1 MRDLQSQ
8 SKTEVVSY
16 DSDTIFQVACLDTE
30 DTFFYIPVVYCVFA
44 ADFLFLEQRRAHS
57 DFTVFNGRYSH
68 CGWRK
73 ISCEVNS
80 GDLHLSPLF
89 QTLQ

>member
-30 DTFFYIPVVYCVFA
+30 DTFF
-44 ADFLFLEQRRAHS
+44 
-57 DFTVFNGRYSH
+57 
-68 CGWRK
+68 
-73 ISCEVNS
+73 
-80 GDLHLSPLF
+80 
-89 QTLQ
+89 

>member
-57 DFTVFNGRYSH
+57 DFTVFNGRYSPVVE
-68 CGWRK
+68 GK
-73 ISCEVNS
+73 YPVKSILE
-80 GDLHLSPLF
+80 
-89 QTLQ
+89 TYT